1 MSEIPNPGYEPL
13 ESAAQRQVLGGHGA
27 ILTDDT
33 PTVELSVGR
42 PRRAAMREAGSE
54 LVPGSVLCARYVLE
68 EVVGRGGTSI
78 IFRASDLH
86 QAACRG
92 TAASLVAVKLL
103 RSELRADPLALTRLQ
118 REFRQ
123 MQCLSHP
130 GIVRVFDLEC
140 DGDAWFISMQLVA
153 GRTVKS
159 WMHTPGSRA
168 NALSIIAG
176 CCEALGHA
184 HSAGILHGDLKPTNI
199 LVANDGSVKLI
210 DFGSVPSPGSGM
222 AAGTDPTSTGTP
234 LYASPQILAGKAAE
248 PRDDVF
254 SLACLSYS
262 ILSGGRH
269 PFGGRPSLE
278 DGRMKSAPTYVRAI
292 PAGLFEVIQR
302 GLSAERE
309 ERPASATQFLR
320 ELTNADRQSR
330 SPLPVL
336 FKQMHRGAR
345 RPAGRGAT
353 GSAPATLAMI
363 ADTFGG
369 GVASF
374 GRAQPFVRLTAVVLA
389 IVSAAV
395 LFHVDPHRDMIR
407 TAASP
412 PAASGTTLGLIATAR
427 AETEALPG
435 PRPVLHDSGVISF
448 EASTVHASAAQSL
461 VAISVKRLQASN
473 SRGAFA
479 WRVERGTAYPGVDYA
494 PIEPQVVRF
503 IEGQS
508 VRILFIP
515 LINTGASLLPRV
527 PRTFTVALEQ
537 VAGGPA
543 LGRIARVTV
552 AIDPPPTLSRAAL
565 YQARAGQ

>member
-1 MSEIPNPGYEPL
+1 VSTVPNPSNDAP
-13 ESAAQRQVLGGHGA
+13 ESALQRQVAGVDGA
-27 ILTDDT
+27 VLTDDT
-33 PTVELSVGR
+33 PTVELLAGR
-42 PRRAAMREAGSE
+42 ERPAAMRETGSE
-54 LVPGSVLCARYVLE
+54 LAPGCVLCARYVLE
-68 EVVGRGGTSI
+68 EVVGLGGTSI
-78 IFRASDLH
+78 IFRARDLH
-86 QAACRG
+86 QASCRD
-92 TAASLVAVKLL
+92 TAASVVAVKLL
-103 RSELRADPLALTRLQ
+103 RPELRADPQALMRLQ

-159 WMHTPGSRA
+159 WIQTPGSHA
-168 NALSIIAG
+168 NALSIIAR
-176 CCEALGHA
+176 CCQALEHA
-184 HSAGILHGDLKPTNI
+184 HSAGILHGDLKPTNVM
-199 LVANDGSVKLI
+199 VADDGAVKLI
-210 DFGSVPSPGSGM
+210 DFGSVPSPGTAA

-248 PRDDVF
+248 PGDDVF

-262 ILSGGRH
+262 LLSGGRH

-278 DGRMKSAPTYVRAI
+278 DGRMKSAPTYVRTI

-309 ERPASATQFLR
+309 ERPASVGQFLR
-320 ELTNADRQSR
+320 ELTEADRRSR
-330 SPLPVL
+330 SMLPVL

-345 RPAGRGAT
+345 RPALRIAT
-353 GSAPATLAMI
+353 ARAPPTLAMI

-369 GVASF
+369 GAASF

-395 LFHVDPHRDMIR
+395 LFRLETHRDMIR
-407 TAASP
+407 SAALP
-412 PAASGTTLGLIATAR
+412 PAAPGTTLGLIATAH
-427 AETEALPG
+427 AQTEALPG
-435 PRPVLHDSGVISF
+435 LRPVLHDSGVISF
-448 EASTVHASAAQSL
+448 VAPTVHASAAQSL
-461 VAISVKRLQASN
+461 VAISVKRLQAIN

-494 PIEPQVVRF
+494 RMDPQVVRF

-508 VRILFIP
+508 VRTLFIP
-515 LINTGASLLPRV
+515 LINTGATLLPHV

-552 AIDPPPTLSRAAL
+552 AIDPPPTLSRTAI
-565 YQARAGQ
+565 YQARAAQ